1 MGAVNTN
8 TTLIKLTQIGTNKFG
23 DKFGYFTGVAKA
35 TQNDTITIVGIKQL
49 IKVLSLKLDATGA
62 FETHTVS
69 GSIITCTSATGS
81 ATVTGFVIYR

>member
-8 TTLIKLTQIGTNKFG
+8 TPVIKLTTIGSNKNG
-23 DKFGYFTGVAKA
+23 DKLGYFTGVAKA
-35 TQNDTITIVGIKQL
+35 TQNDTITIVGVNQL
-49 IKVLSLKLDATGA
+49 VKVLSLKLDATGA

-69 GSIITCTSATGS
+69 GKIITCTSATGS